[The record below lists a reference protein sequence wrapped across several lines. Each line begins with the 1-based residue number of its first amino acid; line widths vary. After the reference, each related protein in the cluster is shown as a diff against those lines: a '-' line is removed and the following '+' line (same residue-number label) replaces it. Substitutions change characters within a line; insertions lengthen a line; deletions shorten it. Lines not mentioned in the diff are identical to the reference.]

1 MPRVFFTLPPERV
14 FELDSPLRPP
24 APLLQPPV
32 PPQPPPSP
40 HPPPAQP
47 GIPKDIYGG
56 WEVEVLED
64 FERFL
69 KHHLGP
75 GKLES

>member
-1 MPRVFFTLPPERV
+1 MRLYTQLKDFMLHGSCPGFFTLQRA
-14 FELDSPLRPP
+14 FALRPP

-40 HPPPAQP
+40 HLPQAQP

-64 FERFL
+64 L
-69 KHHLGP
+69 
-75 GKLES
+75 

>member
-1 MPRVFFTLPPERV
+1 MQREN
-14 FELDSPLRPP
+14 SPLRPP

-40 HPPPAQP
+40 HLPQARP
-47 GIPKDIYGG
+47 GIPKDICGG
-56 WEVEVLED
+56 WDAEVLED